1 MRKHS
6 LIMLAAG
13 LLGFAACTGDLED
26 RVTSLENRLDK
37 LEAMVNDN
45 VTSIKAILEA
55 NAKAVTINSVTT
67 TDNGYV
73 INFSNGTTATIT
85 NGQDGQDGQDGAP
98 GKDGKD
104 AVAPQIGVQEIDG
117 ILYWTVNGEL
127 LKFNG
132 ENIRVTGNDGQDGTP
147 GQDGQDGTP
156 GQDGKDGLTPQF
168 KVEDGKW
175 YVKFDGT
182 EWSEVG
188 SAVTEVKSVVTVET
202 TDEAYIFHIDETTVE
217 IPKTNAFA
225 IKLDQ
230 ADAIELKAGER
241 IMLTYNIVGEDETT
255 HVAVESSNFK
265 AELDEY
271 TKTLFITA
279 PAEPVD
285 GYVLIKA
292 TRNSDGAH
300 SAQHITFHIQ
310 DTVYGM
316 FGGEIT
322 NGEDIY
328 GEW

>member
-1 MRKHS
+1 
-6 LIMLAAG
+6 MLAAG
-13 LLGFAACTGDLED
+13 LLGFAACTGELED

-37 LEAMVNDN
+37 LEALVNDN
-45 VTSIKAILEA
+45 VNSIKALVEA

-73 INFSNGTTATIT
+73 IKFSDGTTATIT
-85 NGQDGQDGQDGAP
+85 NGQDGAPGQNGQDGAP
-98 GKDGKD
+98 GQDGKD
-104 AVAPQIGVQEIDG
+104 AAAPQIGVQEIDG
-117 ILYWTVNGEL
+117 VLYWTVNGEL

-132 ENIRVTGNDGQDGTP
+132 ENIRATGNDGQDGAP
-147 GQDGQDGTP
+147 GQA
-156 GQDGKDGLTPQF
+156 GQDGKDGITPQF
-168 KVEDGKW
+168 KVEEGKW
-175 YVKFDGT
+175 YISFDG
-182 EWSEVG
+182 EVWSEVG

-202 TDEAYIFHIDETTVE
+202 TDEAYIFHIDDTTIS
-217 IPKTNAFA
+217 IPKTNAFSLR
-225 IKLDQ
+225 LDQ
-230 ADAIELKAGER
+230 KDSIELKAGER
-241 IMLTYNIVGEDETT
+241 IMLTYNIVGEDKTT

-328 GEW
+328 VEW

>member
-1 MRKHS
+1 
-6 LIMLAAG
+6 MLAAG
-13 LLGFAACTGDLED
+13 LLGFAACTGELED

-37 LEAMVNDN
+37 LEALVNDN
-45 VTSIKAILEA
+45 VNSIKALVEA

-73 INFSNGTTATIT
+73 IKFSDGTTATIT
-85 NGQDGQDGQDGAP
+85 NGQDGAPGQNGQDGAP
-98 GKDGKD
+98 GQDGKD
-104 AVAPQIGVQEIDG
+104 AAAPQIGVQDIDG
-117 ILYWTVNGEL
+117 VLYWTVNGEL

-132 ENIRVTGNDGQDGTP
+132 ENIRVTGNDGQDGAP
-147 GQDGQDGTP
+147 GQDGQDG
-156 GQDGKDGLTPQF
+156 KDGITPQF
-168 KVEDGKW
+168 KVEEGKW
-175 YVKFDGT
+175 YISFDR
-182 EWSEVG
+182 EVWSEVG

-202 TDEAYIFHIDETTVE
+202 TDEAYIFHIDDTTIS
-217 IPKTNAFA
+217 IPKTNAFSLR
-225 IKLDQ
+225 LDQ
-230 ADAIELKAGER
+230 NDSIELKAGER

>member
-13 LLGFAACTGDLED
+13 LLGFAACTGELED

-37 LEAMVNDN
+37 LEALVNDN
-45 VTSIKAILEA
+45 VNSIKALVEA

-73 INFSNGTTATIT
+73 IKFSDGTTATIT
-85 NGQDGQDGQDGAP
+85 NGQDGAPGQDGQDGAP
-98 GKDGKD
+98 GQDGKD
-104 AVAPQIGVQEIDG
+104 AAAPQIGVQEIDG
-117 ILYWTVNGEL
+117 VLYWTVNGEL

-132 ENIRVTGNDGQDGTP
+132 ENIRVTGNDGQDGAP
-147 GQDGQDGTP
+147 GQDGQDG
-156 GQDGKDGLTPQF
+156 KDGITPQF
-168 KVEDGKW
+168 KVEEGKW
-175 YVKFDGT
+175 YISFDG
-182 EWSEVG
+182 EVWSEVG

-202 TDEAYIFHIDETTVE
+202 TDEAYIFHIDDTTIS
-217 IPKTNAFA
+217 IPKTNAFSL
-225 IKLDQ
+225 KLDQ
-230 ADAIELKAGER
+230 DDSIELKAGER

-265 AELDEY
+265 VELDEY

>member
-1 MRKHS
+1 
-6 LIMLAAG
+6 MLAAG
-13 LLGFAACTGDLED
+13 LLGFAACTGELED

-37 LEAMVNDN
+37 LEALVNDN
-45 VTSIKAILEA
+45 VNSIKALVEA

-73 INFSNGTTATIT
+73 IKFSDGTTATIA
-85 NGQDGQDGQDGAP
+85 NGQDGAP
-98 GKDGKD
+98 GQDGKD
-104 AVAPQIGVQEIDG
+104 AAAPQIGVQEIDG
-117 ILYWTVNGEL
+117 VLYWTVNGEL

-132 ENIRVTGNDGQDGTP
+132 ENIRVTGNDGQDGAP
-147 GQDGQDGTP
+147 GQDGQDG
-156 GQDGKDGLTPQF
+156 KDGITPQF
-168 KVEDGKW
+168 KVEEGKW
-175 YVKFDGT
+175 YISFDG
-182 EWSEVG
+182 EVWSEVG

-202 TDEAYIFHIDETTVE
+202 TDEAYIFHIDDTTVS
-217 IPKTNAFA
+217 IPKTNAFSLR
-225 IKLDQ
+225 LDQ
-230 ADAIELKAGER
+230 KDSIELKAGER
-241 IMLTYNIVGEDETT
+241 IMLTYNIVGEDKTT

>member
-1 MRKHS
+1 
-6 LIMLAAG
+6 MLAAG
-13 LLGFAACTGDLED
+13 LLGFAACTGELED

-37 LEAMVNDN
+37 LEALVNDN
-45 VTSIKAILEA
+45 VNSIKALVEA

-73 INFSNGTTATIT
+73 IKFSDGTTATIT
-85 NGQDGQDGQDGAP
+85 NGQDGAPGQNGQDGAP
-98 GKDGKD
+98 GQDGKD
-104 AVAPQIGVQEIDG
+104 AAAPQIGVQEIDG
-117 ILYWTVNGEL
+117 VLYWTVNGEL

-132 ENIRVTGNDGQDGTP
+132 ENIRVTGNDGQDGAP
-147 GQDGQDGTP
+147 GQA
-156 GQDGKDGLTPQF
+156 GQDGKDGITPQF
-168 KVEDGKW
+168 KVEEGKW
-175 YVKFDGT
+175 YISFDG
-182 EWSEVG
+182 EVWSEVG

-202 TDEAYIFHIDETTVE
+202 TDEAYIFHIDDTTVS
-217 IPKTNAFA
+217 IPKTNAFSLR
-225 IKLDQ
+225 LDQ
-230 ADAIELKAGER
+230 KDSIELKAGER
-241 IMLTYNIVGEDETT
+241 IMLTYNIVGEDKTT

>member
-1 MRKHS
+1 
-6 LIMLAAG
+6 MLAAG
-13 LLGFAACTGDLED
+13 LLGFAACTGELED

-37 LEAMVNDN
+37 LEALVNDN
-45 VTSIKAILEA
+45 VNSIKALVEA

-73 INFSNGTTATIT
+73 IKFSDGTTATIT
-85 NGQDGQDGQDGAP
+85 NGQDGAPGQDGQDGAP
-98 GKDGKD
+98 GQDGKD
-104 AVAPQIGVQEIDG
+104 AAAPQIGVQEIDG
-117 ILYWTVNGEL
+117 VLYWTVNGEL

-132 ENIRVTGNDGQDGTP
+132 ENIRVTGNDGQDGAP
-147 GQDGQDGTP
+147 GQDGQDG
-156 GQDGKDGLTPQF
+156 KDGITPQF
-168 KVEDGKW
+168 KVEEGKW
-175 YVKFDGT
+175 YISFDG
-182 EWSEVG
+182 EVWSEVG

-202 TDEAYIFHIDETTVE
+202 TDEAYIFHIDDTTIS
-217 IPKTNAFA
+217 IPKTNAFSL
-225 IKLDQ
+225 KLDQ
-230 ADAIELKAGER
+230 DDSIELKAGER

-310 DTVYGM
+310 DTVYGL

-322 NGEDIY
+322 NGKDIY

>member
-1 MRKHS
+1 
-6 LIMLAAG
+6 MLAAG
-13 LLGFAACTGDLED
+13 LLGFAACTGELED

-37 LEAMVNDN
+37 LEALVNDN
-45 VTSIKAILEA
+45 VNSIKALVEA

-73 INFSNGTTATIT
+73 IKFSDGTTATIT
-85 NGQDGQDGQDGAP
+85 NGQDGAPGQNGQDGAP
-98 GKDGKD
+98 GQDGKD
-104 AVAPQIGVQEIDG
+104 AAAPQIGVQEIDG
-117 ILYWTVNGEL
+117 VLYWTVNGEL

-132 ENIRVTGNDGQDGTP
+132 ENIRVTGNDGQDGAP
-147 GQDGQDGTP
+147 GQDGQDG
-156 GQDGKDGLTPQF
+156 KDGITPQF
-168 KVEDGKW
+168 KVEEGKW
-175 YVKFDGT
+175 YISFDG
-182 EWSEVG
+182 EVWSEVG

-202 TDEAYIFHIDETTVE
+202 TDEAYIFHIDDTTVS
-217 IPKTNAFA
+217 IPKTNAFSL
-225 IKLDQ
+225 KLDQ
-230 ADAIELKAGER
+230 DDSIELKAGER
-241 IMLTYNIVGEDETT
+241 IMLTYNIVGEDKTT

>member
-13 LLGFAACTGDLED
+13 LLGFAACTGELED

-37 LEAMVNDN
+37 LEALVNDN
-45 VTSIKAILEA
+45 VNSIKALVEA

-73 INFSNGTTATIT
+73 IKFSDGTTATIT
-85 NGQDGQDGQDGAP
+85 NGQDGAPGQNGQDGAP
-98 GKDGKD
+98 GQDGKD
-104 AVAPQIGVQEIDG
+104 AAAPQIGVQEIDG
-117 ILYWTVNGEL
+117 VLYWTVNGEL

-132 ENIRVTGNDGQDGTP
+132 ENIRVTGNDGQDGAP
-147 GQDGQDGTP
+147 GQA
-156 GQDGKDGLTPQF
+156 GQDGKDGITPQF
-168 KVEDGKW
+168 KVEEGKW
-175 YVKFDGT
+175 YISFDG
-182 EWSEVG
+182 EVWSEVG

-202 TDEAYIFHIDETTVE
+202 TDEAYIFHIDDTTIS
-217 IPKTNAFA
+217 IPKTNAFSL
-225 IKLDQ
+225 KLDQ
-230 ADAIELKAGER
+230 KDSIELKAGER

>member
-1 MRKHS
+1 
-6 LIMLAAG
+6 MLAAG
-13 LLGFAACTGDLED
+13 LLGFAACTGELED

-37 LEAMVNDN
+37 LEALVNDN
-45 VTSIKAILEA
+45 VNSIKALVEA

-73 INFSNGTTATIT
+73 IKFSDGTTATIA
-85 NGQDGQDGQDGAP
+85 NGQDGAP
-98 GKDGKD
+98 GQDGKD
-104 AVAPQIGVQEIDG
+104 AAAPQIGVQEIDG
-117 ILYWTVNGEL
+117 VLYWTVNGEL

-132 ENIRVTGNDGQDGTP
+132 ENIRVTGNDGQDGAP
-147 GQDGQDGTP
+147 GQDGQDG
-156 GQDGKDGLTPQF
+156 KDGITPQF
-168 KVEDGKW
+168 KVEEGKW
-175 YVKFDGT
+175 YISFDG
-182 EWSEVG
+182 EVWSEVG

-202 TDEAYIFHIDETTVE
+202 TDEAYIFHIDDTTIS
-217 IPKTNAFA
+217 IPKTNAFSL
-225 IKLDQ
+225 KLDQ
-230 ADAIELKAGER
+230 NDSIELKAGER

-328 GEW
+328 VEW

>member
-13 LLGFAACTGDLED
+13 LLGFAACTGELED

-37 LEAMVNDN
+37 LEALVNDN
-45 VTSIKAILEA
+45 VNSIKALVEA

-73 INFSNGTTATIT
+73 IKFSDGTTATIA
-85 NGQDGQDGQDGAP
+85 NGQDGAP
-98 GKDGKD
+98 GQDGKD
-104 AVAPQIGVQEIDG
+104 AAAPQIGVQEIDG
-117 ILYWTVNGEL
+117 VLYWTVNGEL

-132 ENIRVTGNDGQDGTP
+132 ENIRVTGNDGQDGAP
-147 GQDGQDGTP
+147 GQA
-156 GQDGKDGLTPQF
+156 GQDGKDGITPQF
-168 KVEDGKW
+168 KVEEGKW
-175 YVKFDGT
+175 YISFDG
-182 EWSEVG
+182 EVWSEVG

-202 TDEAYIFHIDETTVE
+202 TDEAYIFHIDDTTVS
-217 IPKTNAFA
+217 IPKTNAFSL
-225 IKLDQ
+225 KLDQ
-230 ADAIELKAGER
+230 KDSIELKAGER

>member
-1 MRKHS
+1 
-6 LIMLAAG
+6 MLAAG
-13 LLGFAACTGDLED
+13 LLGFAACTGELED

-37 LEAMVNDN
+37 LEALVNDN
-45 VTSIKAILEA
+45 VNSIKALVEA

-73 INFSNGTTATIT
+73 IKFSDGTTATIA
-85 NGQDGQDGQDGAP
+85 NGQDGAP
-98 GKDGKD
+98 GQDGKD
-104 AVAPQIGVQEIDG
+104 AAAPQIGVQEIDG
-117 ILYWTVNGEL
+117 VLYWTVNGEL

-132 ENIRVTGNDGQDGTP
+132 ENIRVTGNDGQDGAP
-147 GQDGQDGTP
+147 GQA
-156 GQDGKDGLTPQF
+156 GQDGKDGITPQF
-168 KVEDGKW
+168 KVEEGKW
-175 YVKFDGT
+175 YISFDG
-182 EWSEVG
+182 EVWSEVG

-202 TDEAYIFHIDETTVE
+202 TDEAYIFHIDDTTIS
-217 IPKTNAFA
+217 IPKTNAFSLR
-225 IKLDQ
+225 LDQ
-230 ADAIELKAGER
+230 KDSIELKAGER

-328 GEW
+328 VEW

>member
-13 LLGFAACTGDLED
+13 LLGFAACTGELED

-37 LEAMVNDN
+37 LEALVNDN
-45 VTSIKAILEA
+45 VNSIKALVEA

-73 INFSNGTTATIT
+73 IKFSDGTTATIA
-85 NGQDGQDGQDGAP
+85 NGQDGAP
-98 GKDGKD
+98 GQDGKD
-104 AVAPQIGVQEIDG
+104 AAAPQIGVQEIDG
-117 ILYWTVNGEL
+117 VLYWTVNGEL

-132 ENIRVTGNDGQDGTP
+132 ENIRGTGNDGQDGAP
-147 GQDGQDGTP
+147 GQA
-156 GQDGKDGLTPQF
+156 GQDGKDGITPQF
-168 KVEDGKW
+168 KVEEGKW
-175 YVKFDGT
+175 YISFDG
-182 EWSEVG
+182 EVWSEVG

-202 TDEAYIFHIDETTVE
+202 TDEAYIFHIDDTTIS
-217 IPKTNAFA
+217 IPKTNAFSLR
-225 IKLDQ
+225 LDQ
-230 ADAIELKAGER
+230 KDSIELKAGER
-241 IMLTYNIVGEDETT
+241 IMLTYNIVGEDKTT

-328 GEW
+328 VEW

>member
-1 MRKHS
+1 
-6 LIMLAAG
+6 MLAAG
-13 LLGFAACTGDLED
+13 LLGFAACTGELED

-37 LEAMVNDN
+37 LEALVNDN
-45 VTSIKAILEA
+45 VNSIKALVEA

-73 INFSNGTTATIT
+73 IKFSDGTTATIT
-85 NGQDGQDGQDGAP
+85 NGQDGAPGQDGQDGAP
-98 GKDGKD
+98 GQDGKD
-104 AVAPQIGVQEIDG
+104 AAAPQIGVQEIDG
-117 ILYWTVNGEL
+117 VLYWTVNGEL

-132 ENIRVTGNDGQDGTP
+132 ENIRVTGNDGQDGAP
-147 GQDGQDGTP
+147 GQDGQDG
-156 GQDGKDGLTPQF
+156 KDGITPQF
-168 KVEDGKW
+168 KVEEGKW
-175 YVKFDGT
+175 YISFDG
-182 EWSEVG
+182 EVWSEVG

-202 TDEAYIFHIDETTVE
+202 TDEAYIFHIDDTTVS
-217 IPKTNAFA
+217 IPKTNAFSLR
-225 IKLDQ
+225 LDQ
-230 ADAIELKAGER
+230 KDSIELKAGER
-241 IMLTYNIVGEDETT
+241 IMLTYTIVGEDETT

>member
-1 MRKHS
+1 
-6 LIMLAAG
+6 MLAAG

-85 NGQDGQDGQDGAP
+85 NGQDGQDGAP

-132 ENIRVTGNDGQDGTP
+132 ENIRVTGNDGQDGP
-147 GQDGQDGTP
+147 P

-217 IPKTNAFA
+217 IPKTNAFS

-241 IMLTYNIVGEDETT
+241 IMLTYSIVGEDETT
-255 HVAVESSNFK
+255 HVAVESTNFK

-310 DTVYGM
+310 DTVYGL

-328 GEW
+328 REW

>member
-1 MRKHS
+1 
-6 LIMLAAG
+6 MLAAG
-13 LLGFAACTGDLED
+13 LLGFAACTGELED

-37 LEAMVNDN
+37 LEALVNDN
-45 VTSIKAILEA
+45 VNSIKALVEA

-73 INFSNGTTATIT
+73 IKFSDGTTATIA
-85 NGQDGQDGQDGAP
+85 NGQDGAP
-98 GKDGKD
+98 GQDGKD
-104 AVAPQIGVQEIDG
+104 AAAPQIGVQEIDG
-117 ILYWTVNGEL
+117 VLYWTVNGEL

-132 ENIRVTGNDGQDGTP
+132 ENIRVTGNDGQDGAP
-147 GQDGQDGTP
+147 GQA
-156 GQDGKDGLTPQF
+156 GQDGKDGITPQF
-168 KVEDGKW
+168 KVEEGKW
-175 YVKFDGT
+175 YISFDG
-182 EWSEVG
+182 EVWSEVG

-202 TDEAYIFHIDETTVE
+202 TDEAYIFHIDDTTVS
-217 IPKTNAFA
+217 IPKTNAFSL
-225 IKLDQ
+225 KLDQ
-230 ADAIELKAGER
+230 KDSIELKAGER

>member
-13 LLGFAACTGDLED
+13 LLGFAACTGELED

-37 LEAMVNDN
+37 LEALVNDN
-45 VTSIKAILEA
+45 VNSIKALVEA

-73 INFSNGTTATIT
+73 IKFSEGTAATTA
-85 NGQDGQDGQDGAP
+85 NGQDGGPGQNGQDGAP
-98 GKDGKD
+98 GQDGKD
-104 AVAPQIGVQEIDG
+104 AAAPQIGVQEIDG
-117 ILYWTVNGEL
+117 VLYWTVNGEL

-132 ENIRVTGNDGQDGTP
+132 ENIRVTGNDGQDGAP
-147 GQDGQDGTP
+147 GQDGQDG
-156 GQDGKDGLTPQF
+156 KDGITPQF
-168 KVEDGKW
+168 KVEEGKW
-175 YVKFDGT
+175 YISFDG
-182 EWSEVG
+182 EVWSEVG

-202 TDEAYIFHIDETTVE
+202 TDEAYIFHIDDTTIS
-217 IPKTNAFA
+217 IPKTNAFSL
-225 IKLDQ
+225 KLDQ
-230 ADAIELKAGER
+230 NDSIELKAGER

-328 GEW
+328 VEW

>member
-13 LLGFAACTGDLED
+13 LLGFAACTGELED

-37 LEAMVNDN
+37 LEALVNDN
-45 VTSIKAILEA
+45 VNSIKALVEA

-73 INFSNGTTATIT
+73 IKFSDGTTATIT
-85 NGQDGQDGQDGAP
+85 NGQDGAPGQNGQDGAP
-98 GKDGKD
+98 GQDGKD
-104 AVAPQIGVQEIDG
+104 AAAPQIGVQEIDG
-117 ILYWTVNGEL
+117 VLYWTVNGEL

-132 ENIRVTGNDGQDGTP
+132 ENIRVTGNDGQEGAP
-147 GQDGQDGTP
+147 GQA
-156 GQDGKDGLTPQF
+156 GQDGKDGITPQF
-168 KVEDGKW
+168 KVEEGKW
-175 YVKFDGT
+175 YISFDG
-182 EWSEVG
+182 EVWSEVG

-202 TDEAYIFHIDETTVE
+202 TDEAYIFHIDDTTIS
-217 IPKTNAFA
+217 IPKTNAFSLR
-225 IKLDQ
+225 LDQ
-230 ADAIELKAGER
+230 KDSIELKAGER
-241 IMLTYNIVGEDETT
+241 IMLTYNIVGEDKTT

>member
-1 MRKHS
+1 
-6 LIMLAAG
+6 MLAAG
-13 LLGFAACTGDLED
+13 LLGFAACTGELED

-37 LEAMVNDN
+37 LEALVNDN
-45 VTSIKAILEA
+45 VNSIKALVEA

-73 INFSNGTTATIT
+73 IKFSDGTTATIT
-85 NGQDGQDGQDGAP
+85 NGQDGAPGQNGQDGAP
-98 GKDGKD
+98 GQDGKD
-104 AVAPQIGVQEIDG
+104 AAAPQIGVQEIDG
-117 ILYWTVNGEL
+117 VLYWTVNGEL

-132 ENIRVTGNDGQDGTP
+132 ENIRVTGNDGQDGAP
-147 GQDGQDGTP
+147 GQA
-156 GQDGKDGLTPQF
+156 GQDGKDGITPQF
-168 KVEDGKW
+168 KVEEGKW
-175 YVKFDGT
+175 YISFDG
-182 EWSEVG
+182 EVWSEVG

-202 TDEAYIFHIDETTVE
+202 TDEAYIFHIDDTTVS
-217 IPKTNAFA
+217 IPKTNAFSLR
-225 IKLDQ
+225 LDQ
-230 ADAIELKAGER
+230 KDSIELKAGER

-328 GEW
+328 VEW

>member
-1 MRKHS
+1 
-6 LIMLAAG
+6 MLAAG
-13 LLGFAACTGDLED
+13 LLGFAACTGELED

-37 LEAMVNDN
+37 LEALVNDN
-45 VTSIKAILEA
+45 VNSIKALVEA

-73 INFSNGTTATIT
+73 IKFSDGTTATIT
-85 NGQDGQDGQDGAP
+85 NGQDGAPGQDGQDGAP
-98 GKDGKD
+98 GQDGKD
-104 AVAPQIGVQEIDG
+104 AAAPQIGVQEIDG
-117 ILYWTVNGEL
+117 VLYWTVNGEL

-132 ENIRVTGNDGQDGTP
+132 ENIRVTGNDGQDGAP
-147 GQDGQDGTP
+147 GQA
-156 GQDGKDGLTPQF
+156 GQDGKDGITPQF
-168 KVEDGKW
+168 KVEEGKW
-175 YVKFDGT
+175 YISFDG
-182 EWSEVG
+182 EVWSEVG

-202 TDEAYIFHIDETTVE
+202 TDEAYIFHIDDTTIS
-217 IPKTNAFA
+217 IPKTNAFSL
-225 IKLDQ
+225 KLDQ
-230 ADAIELKAGER
+230 NDSIELKAGER
-241 IMLTYNIVGEDETT
+241 IMLTYNIVGEDKTT

>member
-13 LLGFAACTGDLED
+13 LLGFAACTGELED

-37 LEAMVNDN
+37 LEALVNDN
-45 VTSIKAILEA
+45 VNSIKALVEA

-73 INFSNGTTATIT
+73 IKFSDGTTATIT
-85 NGQDGQDGQDGAP
+85 NGQDGAPGQNGQDGAP
-98 GKDGKD
+98 GQDGKD
-104 AVAPQIGVQEIDG
+104 AAAPQIGVQEIDG
-117 ILYWTVNGEL
+117 VLYWTVNGEL

-132 ENIRVTGNDGQDGTP
+132 ENIRVTGNDGQDGAP
-147 GQDGQDGTP
+147 GQA
-156 GQDGKDGLTPQF
+156 GQDGKDGITPQF
-168 KVEDGKW
+168 KVEEGKW
-175 YVKFDGT
+175 YISFDG
-182 EWSEVG
+182 EVWSEVG

-202 TDEAYIFHIDETTVE
+202 TDEAYIFHIDDTTVS
-217 IPKTNAFA
+217 IPKTNAFSLR
-225 IKLDQ
+225 LDQ
-230 ADAIELKAGER
+230 KDSIELKAGER
-241 IMLTYNIVGEDETT
+241 IMLTYNIVGEDKTT

>member
-1 MRKHS
+1 
-6 LIMLAAG
+6 MLAAG
-13 LLGFAACTGDLED
+13 LLGFAACTGELED

-37 LEAMVNDN
+37 LEALVNDN
-45 VTSIKAILEA
+45 VNSIKALVEA

-73 INFSNGTTATIT
+73 IKFSDGTTATIT
-85 NGQDGQDGQDGAP
+85 NGQDGAPGQNGQDGAP
-98 GKDGKD
+98 GQDGKD
-104 AVAPQIGVQEIDG
+104 AAAPQIGVQEIDG
-117 ILYWTVNGEL
+117 VLYWTVNGEL

-132 ENIRVTGNDGQDGTP
+132 ENIRVTGNDGQDGAP
-147 GQDGQDGTP
+147 GQA
-156 GQDGKDGLTPQF
+156 GQDGKDGITPQF
-168 KVEDGKW
+168 KVEEGKW
-175 YVKFDGT
+175 YISFDG
-182 EWSEVG
+182 EVWSEVG

-202 TDEAYIFHIDETTVE
+202 TDEAYIFHIDDTTVS
-217 IPKTNAFA
+217 IPKTNAFSL
-225 IKLDQ
+225 KLDQ
-230 ADAIELKAGER
+230 NDSIELKAGER

>member
-13 LLGFAACTGDLED
+13 LLGFAACTGELED

-37 LEAMVNDN
+37 LEALVNDN
-45 VTSIKAILEA
+45 VNSIKALVEA

-73 INFSNGTTATIT
+73 IKFSDGTTATIT
-85 NGQDGQDGQDGAP
+85 NGQDGAPGQNGQDGAP
-98 GKDGKD
+98 GQDGKD
-104 AVAPQIGVQEIDG
+104 AAAPQIGVQEIDG
-117 ILYWTVNGEL
+117 VLYWTVNGEL

-132 ENIRVTGNDGQDGTP
+132 ENIRVTGNDGQDGAP
-147 GQDGQDGTP
+147 GQA
-156 GQDGKDGLTPQF
+156 GQDGKDGITPQF
-168 KVEDGKW
+168 KVEEGKW
-175 YVKFDGT
+175 YISFDG
-182 EWSEVG
+182 EVWSEVG

-202 TDEAYIFHIDETTVE
+202 TDEAYIFHIDDTTIS
-217 IPKTNAFA
+217 IPKTNAFSLR
-225 IKLDQ
+225 LDQ
-230 ADAIELKAGER
+230 KDSIELKAGER

-265 AELDEY
+265 AEIDEY

-328 GEW
+328 VEW

>member
-1 MRKHS
+1 
-6 LIMLAAG
+6 MLAAG
-13 LLGFAACTGDLED
+13 LLGFAACTGELED

-37 LEAMVNDN
+37 LEALVNDN
-45 VTSIKAILEA
+45 VNSIKALVEA

-73 INFSNGTTATIT
+73 IKFSDGTTATIT
-85 NGQDGQDGQDGAP
+85 NGQDGAPGQNGQDGAP
-98 GKDGKD
+98 GQDGKD
-104 AVAPQIGVQEIDG
+104 AAAPQIGVQEIDG
-117 ILYWTVNGEL
+117 VLYWTVNGEL

-132 ENIRVTGNDGQDGTP
+132 ENIRVTGNDGQDGAP
-147 GQDGQDGTP
+147 GQDGQDG
-156 GQDGKDGLTPQF
+156 KDGITPQF
-168 KVEDGKW
+168 KVEEGKW
-175 YVKFDGT
+175 YISFDG
-182 EWSEVG
+182 EVWSEVG

-202 TDEAYIFHIDETTVE
+202 TDEAYIFHIDDTTVS
-217 IPKTNAFA
+217 IPKTNAFSLR
-225 IKLDQ
+225 LDQ
-230 ADAIELKAGER
+230 KDSIELKAGER

-328 GEW
+328 VEW

>member
-13 LLGFAACTGDLED
+13 LLGFAACTGELED

-37 LEAMVNDN
+37 LEALVNDN
-45 VTSIKAILEA
+45 VNSIKALVEA

-73 INFSNGTTATIT
+73 IKFSDGTTATTT
-85 NGQDGQDGQDGAP
+85 NGQDGAP
-98 GKDGKD
+98 GQNGQDGAPGQDGKD
-104 AVAPQIGVQEIDG
+104 AAAPQIGVQEIDG
-117 ILYWTVNGEL
+117 VLYWTVNGEL

-132 ENIRVTGNDGQDGTP
+132 ENIRVTGNDGQDGAP
-147 GQDGQDGTP
+147 GQA
-156 GQDGKDGLTPQF
+156 GQDGKDGITPQF
-168 KVEDGKW
+168 KVEEGKW
-175 YVKFDGT
+175 YISFDG
-182 EWSEVG
+182 EVWSEVG

-202 TDEAYIFHIDETTVE
+202 TDEAYIFHIDDTTVS
-217 IPKTNAFA
+217 IPKTNAFSLR
-225 IKLDQ
+225 LDQ
-230 ADAIELKAGER
+230 KDSIELKAGER
-241 IMLTYNIVGEDETT
+241 IMLTYNIVGEDKTT

-322 NGEDIY
+322 NGKDIY

>member
-1 MRKHS
+1 
-6 LIMLAAG
+6 MLAAG
-13 LLGFAACTGDLED
+13 LLGFAACTGELED

-37 LEAMVNDN
+37 LEALVNDN
-45 VTSIKAILEA
+45 VNSIKALVEA

-73 INFSNGTTATIT
+73 IKFSDGTTATIT
-85 NGQDGQDGQDGAP
+85 NGQDGAPGQDGQDGAP
-98 GKDGKD
+98 GQDGKD
-104 AVAPQIGVQEIDG
+104 AAAPQIGVQEIDG
-117 ILYWTVNGEL
+117 VLYWTVNGEL

-132 ENIRVTGNDGQDGTP
+132 ENIRVTGNDGQDGAP
-147 GQDGQDGTP
+147 GQDGQDG
-156 GQDGKDGLTPQF
+156 KDGITPQF
-168 KVEDGKW
+168 KVEEGKW
-175 YVKFDGT
+175 YISFDG
-182 EWSEVG
+182 EVWSEVG

-202 TDEAYIFHIDETTVE
+202 TDEAYIFHIDDTTIS
-217 IPKTNAFA
+217 IPKTNAFSL
-225 IKLDQ
+225 KLDQ
-230 ADAIELKAGER
+230 NDSIELKAGER

>member
-1 MRKHS
+1 
-6 LIMLAAG
+6 MLAAG
-13 LLGFAACTGDLED
+13 LLGFAACTGELED

-37 LEAMVNDN
+37 LEALVNDN
-45 VTSIKAILEA
+45 VNSIKALVEA

-73 INFSNGTTATIT
+73 IKFSDGTTATIT
-85 NGQDGQDGQDGAP
+85 NGQDGAPGQNGQDGAP
-98 GKDGKD
+98 GQDGKD
-104 AVAPQIGVQEIDG
+104 AAAPQIGVQEIDG
-117 ILYWTVNGEL
+117 VLCWTVNGEL

-132 ENIRVTGNDGQDGTP
+132 ENIRVTGNDGQDGAP
-147 GQDGQDGTP
+147 GQDGQDG
-156 GQDGKDGLTPQF
+156 KDGITPQF
-168 KVEDGKW
+168 KVEEGKW
-175 YVKFDGT
+175 YISFDG
-182 EWSEVG
+182 EVWSEVG

-202 TDEAYIFHIDETTVE
+202 TDEAYIFHIDDTTIS
-217 IPKTNAFA
+217 IPKTNAFSL
-225 IKLDQ
+225 KLDQ
-230 ADAIELKAGER
+230 NDSIELKAGER
-241 IMLTYNIVGEDETT
+241 IMLTYNIVGEDKTT

>member
-1 MRKHS
+1 
-6 LIMLAAG
+6 MLAAG
-13 LLGFAACTGDLED
+13 LLGFAACTGELED

-37 LEAMVNDN
+37 LEALVNDN
-45 VTSIKAILEA
+45 VNSIKALVEA

-73 INFSNGTTATIT
+73 IKFSDGTTATIT
-85 NGQDGQDGQDGAP
+85 NGQDGAPGQDGQDGAP
-98 GKDGKD
+98 GQDGKD
-104 AVAPQIGVQEIDG
+104 AAAPQIGVQEIDG
-117 ILYWTVNGEL
+117 VLYWTVNGEL

-132 ENIRVTGNDGQDGTP
+132 ENIRVTGNDGQDGAP
-147 GQDGQDGTP
+147 GQA
-156 GQDGKDGLTPQF
+156 GQDGKDGITPQF
-168 KVEDGKW
+168 KVEEGKW
-175 YVKFDGT
+175 YISFDG
-182 EWSEVG
+182 EVWSEVG

-202 TDEAYIFHIDETTVE
+202 TDEAYIFHIDDTTIS
-217 IPKTNAFA
+217 IPKTNAFSL
-225 IKLDQ
+225 KLDQ
-230 ADAIELKAGER
+230 NDSIELKAGER
-241 IMLTYNIVGEDETT
+241 IMLTYNIVGEDKTT

-328 GEW
+328 VEW

>member
-13 LLGFAACTGDLED
+13 LLGFAACTGELED

-37 LEAMVNDN
+37 LEALVNDN
-45 VTSIKAILEA
+45 VNSIKALVEA

-73 INFSNGTTATIT
+73 IKFSDGTTATIT
-85 NGQDGQDGQDGAP
+85 NGQDGAPGQNGQDGAP
-98 GKDGKD
+98 GQDGKD
-104 AVAPQIGVQEIDG
+104 AAAPQIGVQEIDG
-117 ILYWTVNGEL
+117 VLYWTVNGEL

-132 ENIRVTGNDGQDGTP
+132 ENIRVTGNDGQDGAP
-147 GQDGQDGTP
+147 GQA
-156 GQDGKDGLTPQF
+156 GQDGKDGITPQF
-168 KVEDGKW
+168 KVEEGKW
-175 YVKFDGT
+175 YISFDG
-182 EWSEVG
+182 EVWSEVG

-202 TDEAYIFHIDETTVE
+202 TDEAYIFHIDDTTVS
-217 IPKTNAFA
+217 IPKTNAFSL
-225 IKLDQ
+225 KLDQ
-230 ADAIELKAGER
+230 KDSIELKAGER
-241 IMLTYNIVGEDETT
+241 IMLTYNIVGEDKTT

>member
-1 MRKHS
+1 
-6 LIMLAAG
+6 MLAAG
-13 LLGFAACTGDLED
+13 LLGFAACTGELED

-37 LEAMVNDN
+37 LEALVNDN
-45 VTSIKAILEA
+45 VNSIKALVEA

-73 INFSNGTTATIT
+73 IKFSDGTTATIT
-85 NGQDGQDGQDGAP
+85 NGQDGAPGQNGQDGAP
-98 GKDGKD
+98 GQDGKD
-104 AVAPQIGVQEIDG
+104 AAAPQIGVQEIDG
-117 ILYWTVNGEL
+117 VLYWTVNGEL

-132 ENIRVTGNDGQDGTP
+132 ENIRVTGNDGQDGAP
-147 GQDGQDGTP
+147 GQA
-156 GQDGKDGLTPQF
+156 GQDGKDGITPQF
-168 KVEDGKW
+168 KVEEGKW
-175 YVKFDGT
+175 YISFDG
-182 EWSEVG
+182 EVWSEVG

-202 TDEAYIFHIDETTVE
+202 TDEAYIFHIDDTTIS
-217 IPKTNAFA
+217 IPKTNAFSL
-225 IKLDQ
+225 KLDQ
-230 ADAIELKAGER
+230 KDSIELKAGER

-328 GEW
+328 VEW

>member
-1 MRKHS
+1 MRKRS

-13 LLGFAACTGDLED
+13 FIGFAACTGELED

-37 LEAMVNDN
+37 LEALVNDN
-45 VTSIKAILEA
+45 VNSIKALVEA

-73 INFSNGTTATIT
+73 INFSDGTTATIT
-85 NGQDGQDGQDGAP
+85 NGQDGAPGQDGQDGAP
-98 GKDGKD
+98 GQDGKD
-104 AVAPQIGVQEIDG
+104 AAAPQIGVQEIDG
-117 ILYWTVNGEL
+117 VLYWTVNGEL

-132 ENIRVTGNDGQDGTP
+132 ENIRVTGNDGQDGAP
-147 GQDGQDGTP
+147 GQDGQDG
-156 GQDGKDGLTPQF
+156 KDGITPQF
-168 KVEDGKW
+168 KVEEGKW
-175 YVKFDGT
+175 YISFDG
-182 EWSEVG
+182 EVWSEVG

-202 TDEAYIFHIDETTVE
+202 TDEAYIFHIDDTTIS
-217 IPKTNAFA
+217 IPKTNAFSL
-225 IKLDQ
+225 KLDQ
-230 ADAIELKAGER
+230 DDSIELKAGER

>member
-1 MRKHS
+1 
-6 LIMLAAG
+6 MLAAG
-13 LLGFAACTGDLED
+13 LLGFAACTGELED

-37 LEAMVNDN
+37 LEALVNDN
-45 VTSIKAILEA
+45 VNSIKALVEA

-73 INFSNGTTATIT
+73 IKFSDGTTATIT
-85 NGQDGQDGQDGAP
+85 KGQDGAP
-98 GKDGKD
+98 GQNGQDGAPGQDGKD
-104 AVAPQIGVQEIDG
+104 AAAPQIGVQEIDG
-117 ILYWTVNGEL
+117 VLYWTVNGEL

-132 ENIRVTGNDGQDGTP
+132 ENIRVTGNDGQDGAP
-147 GQDGQDGTP
+147 GQDGQDG
-156 GQDGKDGLTPQF
+156 KDGITPQF
-168 KVEDGKW
+168 KVEEGKW
-175 YVKFDGT
+175 YISFDG
-182 EWSEVG
+182 EVWSEVG

-202 TDEAYIFHIDETTVE
+202 TDEAYIFHIDDTTVS
-217 IPKTNAFA
+217 IPKTNAFSL
-225 IKLDQ
+225 KLDQ
-230 ADAIELKAGER
+230 DDSIELKAGER

>member
-1 MRKHS
+1 
-6 LIMLAAG
+6 MLAAG
-13 LLGFAACTGDLED
+13 LLGFAACTGELED

-37 LEAMVNDN
+37 LEALVNDN
-45 VTSIKAILEA
+45 VNSIKALVEA

-73 INFSNGTTATIT
+73 IKFSDGTTATIT
-85 NGQDGQDGQDGAP
+85 NGQDGAPGQDGQDGAP
-98 GKDGKD
+98 GQDGKD
-104 AVAPQIGVQEIDG
+104 AAAPQIGVQEIDG
-117 ILYWTVNGEL
+117 VLYWTVNGEL

-132 ENIRVTGNDGQDGTP
+132 ENIRVTGNDGQDGAP
-147 GQDGQDGTP
+147 GQDGQDG
-156 GQDGKDGLTPQF
+156 KDGITPQF
-168 KVEDGKW
+168 KVEEGKW
-175 YVKFDGT
+175 YISFDGT

-202 TDEAYIFHIDETTVE
+202 TDEAYVFHIDDTTIS
-217 IPKTNAFA
+217 IPKTNAFSL
-225 IKLDQ
+225 KLDQ
-230 ADAIELKAGER
+230 DDSIELKAGER

>member
-1 MRKHS
+1 
-6 LIMLAAG
+6 MLAAG
-13 LLGFAACTGDLED
+13 LLGFAACTGELED

-37 LEAMVNDN
+37 LEALVNDN
-45 VTSIKAILEA
+45 VNSIKALVEA

-73 INFSNGTTATIT
+73 IKFSDGTTATIT
-85 NGQDGQDGQDGAP
+85 NGQDGAPGQDGQDGAP
-98 GKDGKD
+98 GQDGKD
-104 AVAPQIGVQEIDG
+104 AAAPQIGVQEIDG
-117 ILYWTVNGEL
+117 VLYWTVNGEL

-132 ENIRVTGNDGQDGTP
+132 ENIRVTGNDGQDGAP
-147 GQDGQDGTP
+147 GQDGQDG
-156 GQDGKDGLTPQF
+156 KDGITPQF
-168 KVEDGKW
+168 KVEEGKW
-175 YVKFDGT
+175 YISFDG
-182 EWSEVG
+182 EVWSEVG

-202 TDEAYIFHIDETTVE
+202 TDEAYIFHIDDTTVS
-217 IPKTNAFA
+217 IPKTNAFSL
-225 IKLDQ
+225 KLDQ
-230 ADAIELKAGER
+230 NDSIELKAGER

>member
-1 MRKHS
+1 
-6 LIMLAAG
+6 MLAAG
-13 LLGFAACTGDLED
+13 LLGFAACTGELED

-37 LEAMVNDN
+37 LEALVNDN
-45 VTSIKAILEA
+45 VNSIKALVEA

-73 INFSNGTTATIT
+73 IKFSDGTTATIT
-85 NGQDGQDGQDGAP
+85 NGQDGAPGQDGQDGAP
-98 GKDGKD
+98 GQDGKD
-104 AVAPQIGVQEIDG
+104 AAAPQIGVQEIDG
-117 ILYWTVNGEL
+117 VLYWTVNGEL

-132 ENIRVTGNDGQDGTP
+132 ENIRVTGNDGQDGAP
-147 GQDGQDGTP
+147 GQDGQDG
-156 GQDGKDGLTPQF
+156 KDGITPQF
-168 KVEDGKW
+168 KVEEGKW
-175 YVKFDGT
+175 YISFDG
-182 EWSEVG
+182 EVWSEVG

-202 TDEAYIFHIDETTVE
+202 TDEAYIFHIDDTTIS
-217 IPKTNAFA
+217 IPKTNAFSL
-225 IKLDQ
+225 KLDQ
-230 ADAIELKAGER
+230 DDSIELKAGER

-322 NGEDIY
+322 NGKDIY
-328 GEW
+328 VEW

>member
-1 MRKHS
+1 
-6 LIMLAAG
+6 MLAAG
-13 LLGFAACTGDLED
+13 LLGFAACTGELED

-37 LEAMVNDN
+37 LEALVNDN
-45 VTSIKAILEA
+45 VNSIKALVEA

-73 INFSNGTTATIT
+73 IKFSDGTTATIT
-85 NGQDGQDGQDGAP
+85 NGQDGAPGQNGQDGAP
-98 GKDGKD
+98 GQDGKD
-104 AVAPQIGVQEIDG
+104 AAAPQIGVQEIDG
-117 ILYWTVNGEL
+117 VLYWTVNGEL

-132 ENIRVTGNDGQDGTP
+132 ENIRVTGNDGQDGAP
-147 GQDGQDGTP
+147 GQA
-156 GQDGKDGLTPQF
+156 GQDGKDGITPQF
-168 KVEDGKW
+168 KVEEGKW
-175 YVKFDGT
+175 YISFDG
-182 EWSEVG
+182 EVWSEVG

-202 TDEAYIFHIDETTVE
+202 TDEAYIFHIDDTTVS
-217 IPKTNAFA
+217 IPKTNAFSLR
-225 IKLDQ
+225 LDQ
-230 ADAIELKAGER
+230 KDSIELKAGER
-241 IMLTYNIVGEDETT
+241 IMLTYNIVGEDKTT

-310 DTVYGM
+310 YTVYGM

>member
-13 LLGFAACTGDLED
+13 LLGFAACTGELED

-37 LEAMVNDN
+37 LEALVNDN
-45 VTSIKAILEA
+45 VNSIKALVEA

-73 INFSNGTTATIT
+73 IKFSDGTTATIT
-85 NGQDGQDGQDGAP
+85 NGQDGAP
-98 GKDGKD
+98 GQDGKD
-104 AVAPQIGVQEIDG
+104 AAAPQIGVQEIDG
-117 ILYWTVNGEL
+117 VLYWTVNGEL

-132 ENIRVTGNDGQDGTP
+132 ENIRVTGNDGQDGAP
-147 GQDGQDGTP
+147 GQDGQDG
-156 GQDGKDGLTPQF
+156 KDGITPQF
-168 KVEDGKW
+168 KVEEGKW
-175 YVKFDGT
+175 YISFDG
-182 EWSEVG
+182 EVWSEVG

-202 TDEAYIFHIDETTVE
+202 TDEAYIFHIDDTTVS
-217 IPKTNAFA
+217 IPKTNAFSLR
-225 IKLDQ
+225 LDQ
-230 ADAIELKAGER
+230 KDSIELKAGER
-241 IMLTYNIVGEDETT
+241 IMLTYNIVGEDKTT

>member
-13 LLGFAACTGDLED
+13 LLGFAACTGELED

-37 LEAMVNDN
+37 LEALVNDN
-45 VTSIKAILEA
+45 VNSIKALVEA

-73 INFSNGTTATIT
+73 IKFSDGTTATIT
-85 NGQDGQDGQDGAP
+85 NGQDGAPGQDGQDA
-98 GKDGKD
+98 
-104 AVAPQIGVQEIDG
+104 AAPQIGVQEIDG
-117 ILYWTVNGEL
+117 VLYWTVNGEL

-132 ENIRVTGNDGQDGTP
+132 ENIRVTGNDGQDGAP
-147 GQDGQDGTP
+147 GQDGQDG
-156 GQDGKDGLTPQF
+156 KDGITPQF
-168 KVEDGKW
+168 KVEEGKW
-175 YVKFDGT
+175 YISFDG
-182 EWSEVG
+182 EVWSEVG

-202 TDEAYIFHIDETTVE
+202 TDEAYIFHIDDTTIS
-217 IPKTNAFA
+217 IPKTNAFSL
-225 IKLDQ
+225 KLDQ
-230 ADAIELKAGER
+230 DDSIELKAGER

>member
-13 LLGFAACTGDLED
+13 LLGFAACTGELED

-37 LEAMVNDN
+37 LEALVNDN
-45 VTSIKAILEA
+45 VNSIKALVEA

-73 INFSNGTTATIT
+73 IKFSDGTTATIT
-85 NGQDGQDGQDGAP
+85 NGQDGAPGQDGQDGAP
-98 GKDGKD
+98 GQDGKD
-104 AVAPQIGVQEIDG
+104 AAAPQIGVQEIDG
-117 ILYWTVNGEL
+117 VLYWTVNGEL

-132 ENIRVTGNDGQDGTP
+132 ENIRVTGNDGQDGAP
-147 GQDGQDGTP
+147 GQDGQDG
-156 GQDGKDGLTPQF
+156 KDGITPQF
-168 KVEDGKW
+168 KVEEGKW
-175 YVKFDGT
+175 YISFDG
-182 EWSEVG
+182 EVWSEVG

-202 TDEAYIFHIDETTVE
+202 TDEAYIFHIDDTTIS
-217 IPKTNAFA
+217 IPKTNAFSLR
-225 IKLDQ
+225 LDQ
-230 ADAIELKAGER
+230 KDSIELKAGER
-241 IMLTYNIVGEDETT
+241 IMLTYNIVGEDKTT

>member
-1 MRKHS
+1 
-6 LIMLAAG
+6 MLAAG
-13 LLGFAACTGDLED
+13 LLGFAACTGELED

-37 LEAMVNDN
+37 LEALVNDN
-45 VTSIKAILEA
+45 VNSIKALVEA

-73 INFSNGTTATIT
+73 IKFSDGTTATIT
-85 NGQDGQDGQDGAP
+85 NGQDGAPGQDGQDGAP
-98 GKDGKD
+98 GQDGKD
-104 AVAPQIGVQEIDG
+104 AAAPQIGVQEIDG
-117 ILYWTVNGEL
+117 VLYWTVNGEL

-132 ENIRVTGNDGQDGTP
+132 ENIRVTGNDGQDGAP
-147 GQDGQDGTP
+147 GQA
-156 GQDGKDGLTPQF
+156 GQDGKDGITPQF
-168 KVEDGKW
+168 KVEEGKW
-175 YVKFDGT
+175 YISFDG
-182 EWSEVG
+182 EVWSEVG

-202 TDEAYIFHIDETTVE
+202 TDEAYIFHIDDTTVS
-217 IPKTNAFA
+217 IPKTNAFSL
-225 IKLDQ
+225 KLDQ
-230 ADAIELKAGER
+230 KDSIELKAGER

>member
-13 LLGFAACTGDLED
+13 LLGFAACTGELED

-37 LEAMVNDN
+37 LEALVNDN
-45 VTSIKAILEA
+45 VNSIKALVEA

-73 INFSNGTTATIT
+73 IKFSDGTTATIA
-85 NGQDGQDGQDGAP
+85 NGQDGAP
-98 GKDGKD
+98 GQDGKD
-104 AVAPQIGVQEIDG
+104 AAAPQIGVQEIDG
-117 ILYWTVNGEL
+117 VLYWTVNGEL

-132 ENIRVTGNDGQDGTP
+132 ENIRVTGNDGQDGAP
-147 GQDGQDGTP
+147 GQDGQDG
-156 GQDGKDGLTPQF
+156 KDGITPQF
-168 KVEDGKW
+168 KVEEGKW
-175 YVKFDGT
+175 YISFDG
-182 EWSEVG
+182 EVWSEVG

-202 TDEAYIFHIDETTVE
+202 TDEAYIFHIDDTTIS
-217 IPKTNAFA
+217 IPKTNAFSL
-225 IKLDQ
+225 KLDQ
-230 ADAIELKAGER
+230 NDSIELKAGER